1 MMSAQ
6 LQGFA
11 ASRNT
16 VSAAAAERGPAPA
29 SSRSPYVDAQK
40 ASPIRWETFGQRAV
54 DRARTENKL
63 IFLHIGY
70 SASHYCYLTIQESF
84 SNPHVIELLNQH
96 FVPIIVDREE
106 RPDLDTIYMNYVQ
119 SLNSAAAGHPLN
131 VLLTPALEPVFGG
144 TYFPSPG
151 SHQIVPE
158 TGDEIADFLVVL
170 QKAQTSWAEQEA
182 QIRADGR
189 QSVEMLR
196 KMIDE
201 GTLGLGDTTGTS
213 AAEPS
218 GQQPSDVDIDQLE
231 EAYSHISKTFDK
243 SHGGFLHMPAYVP
256 PNFLSGQIPPDQ
268 MGEVYELIKMMPKF
282 ILPAK
287 ISFLL
292 RATQFPQTVVDVVGD
307 KLSSDCTQFAIQTL
321 RQVIASAVHDHVGAG
336 FHRCSTTWDWSL
348 PSFEKMLSDNA
359 LALGIYLDAWLLN
372 GASKDGEFAGVVLEL
387 ADYLTQ
393 SPIRLEHGG
402 FASSEAA
409 DSCNKRGDKVLRHG
423 AYYLW
428 TRKEFDTVIGDE
440 QQSRVAAA
448 YWNVKEH
455 GNVDNAQDPNDE
467 YLNQNILR
475 VVKSPAELS
484 AQFTLPEASIRKLI
498 ESAQAKLKARREK
511 DRPRPALDA
520 KLVTAYNGMAIAAL
534 ARTYSACE
542 AAGKIDKAAGYLSAA
557 KDAALFI
564 KKQLWDAETKI
575 LYRLY
580 YNGARSGTKA
590 FAEDYAFLIE
600 GILELYEATSDDSWL
615 EWAIELQGK
624 SSPCLLLTKAILLT
638 LLQRPKSRSFTTL
651 PMTRRLE
658 AMLGAEPFTAQA
670 KTSLTFCCGLR
681 TPWIRHSLR
690 TMQCLLQ
697 TCSALV
703 AC

>member
-6 LQGFA
+6 LQG
-11 ASRNT
+11 
-16 VSAAAAERGPAPA
+16 AAAAARNTAAAPASRTPAPA
-29 SSRSPYVDAQK
+29 VSRSPYVESQQD
-40 ASPIRWETFGQRAV
+40 SPIRWQTFGQQAI
-54 DRARTENKL
+54 DRARSENKL

-84 SNPHVIELLNQH
+84 SNPHVIELLNES
-96 FVPIIVDREE
+96 FIPVIVDREE

-119 SLNSAAAGHPLN
+119 SLNSTAAGHPLN
-131 VLLTPALEPVFGG
+131 VLLTPGLEPVFGG

-158 TGDEIADFLVVL
+158 TGEEIADFLVIL
-170 QKAQTSWAEQEA
+170 QKAQTSWAEQES

-201 GTLGLGDTTGTS
+201 GTLGLGES
-213 AAEPS
+213 APGSATAPS
-218 GQQPSDVDIDQLE
+218 GQRSSDVDIDQLE
-231 EAYSHISKTFDK
+231 EAYSHIAKTFDK

-256 PNFLSGQIPPDQ
+256 PNFLAGQIPPEQ
-268 MGEVYELIKMMPKF
+268 MGEVYELIKMTPKF

-287 ISFLL
+287 VSFLL
-292 RATQFPQTVVDVVGD
+292 RATQFPQTVVDIVGD
-307 KLSSDCTQFAIQTL
+307 KLSSDCTGFAIQTL
-321 RQVIASAVHDHVGAG
+321 RQIAASAIHDHVGAG
-336 FHRCSTTWDWSL
+336 LHRCSTTWDWAL

-372 GASKDGEFAGVVLEL
+372 GASKDDEFASVVLEL
-387 ADYLTQ
+387 ASYLTE
-393 SPIRLEHGG
+393 SPIRLETGG

-409 DSCNKRGDKVLRHG
+409 DSCNRRGDNLLRHG

-484 AQFTLPEASIRKLI
+484 AQFKLPEASIIKLI
-498 ESAQAKLKARREK
+498 ESAKAKLRARREK

-534 ARTYSACE
+534 ARTYSACKSVGQ
-542 AAGKIDKAAGYLSAA
+542 ADKAAGYLSAA
-557 KDAALFI
+557 REAASFI
-564 KKQLWDAETKI
+564 KKELWDAETKT

-580 YNGARSGTKA
+580 YKGGRSETRA

-600 GILELYEATSDDSWL
+600 GLLELYEATGDNSWL
-615 EWAIELQGK
+615 EWAVELQGK
-624 SSPCLLLTKAILLT
+624 SCVPPVRTAEIALLTSSRNANQQVLRPAERPDPRK
-638 LLQRPKSRSFTTL
+638 QR
-651 PMTRRLE
+651 
-658 AMLGAEPFTAQA
+658 
-670 KTSLTFCCGLR
+670 
-681 TPWIRHSLR
+681 
-690 TMQCLLQ
+690 
-697 TCSALV
+697 
-703 AC
+703 